1 MAEILKL
8 SILLLAL
15 LAMLGAFAVYSYR
28 YYQDCGERGGAVVRG
43 AFGWACV
50 AGPSRTPH
58 TR

>member
-8 SILLLAL
+8 SILLLAF
-15 LAMLGAFAVYSYR
+15 LAMLGGFAVYSYS
-28 YYQDCGERGGAVVRG
+28 YYEDCDARGGAVVRG